1 MAQLKEG
8 SIIKKQTGDEVI
20 ATLNDISEILDKADL
35 AAKTYTDNAV
45 GDIATALDLINGEV
59 V

>member
-20 ATLNDISEILDKADL
+20 ATLNDIPEIV
-35 AAKTYTDNAV
+35 KTYTDNAV